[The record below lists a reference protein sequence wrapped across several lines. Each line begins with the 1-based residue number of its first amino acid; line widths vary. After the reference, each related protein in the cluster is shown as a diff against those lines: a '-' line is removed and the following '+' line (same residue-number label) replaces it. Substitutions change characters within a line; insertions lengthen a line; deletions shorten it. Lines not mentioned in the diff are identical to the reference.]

1 MRLLEPNEAEMFEDI
16 ALAAYEVELPEV
28 LVGHN

>member
-1 MRLLEPNEAEMFEDI
+1 MGLLEPTESEMFEDI
-16 ALAAYEVELPEV
+16 ALAASVVELPEI